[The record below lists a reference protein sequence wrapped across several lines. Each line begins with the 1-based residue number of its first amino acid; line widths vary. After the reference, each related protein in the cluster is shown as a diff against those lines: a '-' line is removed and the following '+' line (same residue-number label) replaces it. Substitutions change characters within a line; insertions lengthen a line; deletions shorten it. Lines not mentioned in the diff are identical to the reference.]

1 MRGQGDE
8 HFNYKWTTLLKR
20 VAGREVVDVEQVIAI
35 N

>member
-20 VAGREVVDVEQVIAI
+20 MAGRELVDVGQVITF